1 MYMKYCNH
9 PESETVFC
17 KLLFLLFLV
26 LLLLLLSSCKTTS
39 NTTAIVPVHS
49 ATHDTI
55 FLRKLKYDSIYID
68 RWQRIERK
76 ADTVF
81 YDRVKTEFRYRLLRD
96 TVYKT
101 RTDTIP
107 VVKQVPVVKKE
118 RYTPPFTKFLGYLCI
133 IALGASISILLGK
146 KLKELRQ

>member
-1 MYMKYCNH
+1 MKYCNH
-9 PESETVFC
+9 PESETVFS

-39 NTTAIVPVHS
+39 TSAIVPVHS
-49 ATHDTI
+49 ATHDT
-55 FLRKLKYDSIYID
+55 LWLSKLKYDSVYID

-107 VVKQVPVVKKE
+107 VVKQVPVIRKE
-118 RYTPPFTKFLGYLCI
+118 RYTPPLTKFLACLGI
-133 IALGASISILLGK
+133 IALGASVCIFLFKFSK
-146 KLKELRQ
+146 

>member
-1 MYMKYCNH
+1 MKLTEN
-9 PESETVFC
+9 PAKNRLLARLIEFI
-17 KLLFLLFLV
+17 LFLF
-26 LLLLLLSSCKTTS
+26 LLLLSSCKTTS

-55 FLRKLKYDSIYID
+55 LLRKVKYDSIYID
-68 RWQRIERK
+68 RRQRIERK

-118 RYTPPFTKFLGYLCI
+118 RYTPPFTKFLACLGI
-133 IALGASISILLGK
+133 IALGASVCIFLFKFSK
-146 KLKELRQ
+146 

>member
-1 MYMKYCNH
+1 MKLTEN
-9 PESETVFC
+9 PAKNRLLARLIAFI
-17 KLLFLLFLV
+17 LFLF
-26 LLLLLLSSCKTTS
+26 LLLLSSCKTTS

-55 FLRKLKYDSIYID
+55 LLSKVKYDSIYID

-81 YDRVKTEFRYRLLRD
+81 YDRVKIEFRYRLLRD

-107 VVKQVPVVKKE
+107 VVKQVPVIRKE
-118 RYTPPFTKFLGYLCI
+118 HYTPPFTKFLAGLGI
-133 IALGASISILLGK
+133 IAIGASVIVLLGK
-146 KLKELRQ
+146 KLRS

>member
-1 MYMKYCNH
+1 MYMKYCNQ

-39 NTTAIVPVHS
+39 TSAIVPVHS
-49 ATHDTI
+49 ATHDT
-55 FLRKLKYDSIYID
+55 LWLSKEKYDSVYID

-81 YDRVKTEFRYRLLRD
+81 CDRVKTEFRYRLLRD

-118 RYTPPFTKFLGYLCI
+118 RYTPLFTKFLACLGI
-133 IALGASISILLGK
+133 IVLGASVIILFK
-146 KLKELRQ
+146 FKQS

>member
-1 MYMKYCNH
+1 MKLTEN
-9 PESETVFC
+9 PAKNRLLARLIAFI
-17 KLLFLLFLV
+17 LFLF
-26 LLLLLLSSCKTTS
+26 LLLLSSCKTTS

-55 FLRKLKYDSIYID
+55 LLSKVKYDSIYID

-81 YDRVKTEFRYRLLRD
+81 YDRVKIEFRYRLLRD

-101 RTDTIP
+101 RTDTVS
-107 VVKQVPVVKKE
+107 VVKQVPVIRKE
-118 RYTPPFTKFLGYLCI
+118 RYTPPFTKFLACLGI
-133 IALGASISILLGK
+133 IALGASVIVLLGK
-146 KLKELRQ
+146 KLKS

>member
-1 MYMKYCNH
+1 MKYCNH
-9 PESETVFC
+9 PESETVFS

-39 NTTAIVPVHS
+39 TSAIVPVHS

-55 FLRKLKYDSIYID
+55 LLSKEKYDSVYID

-81 YDRVKTEFRYRLLRD
+81 YDRTKTEFRYRLLRD

-118 RYTPPFTKFLGYLCI
+118 RYTPSFTKFLACLGI
-133 IALGASISILLGK
+133 IALGASVCIFIFKFSK
-146 KLKELRQ
+146 

>member
-1 MYMKYCNH
+1 MKYCNQ
-9 PESETVFC
+9 PESETVFS

-26 LLLLLLSSCKTTS
+26 LLLLLLSSCKTTG

-55 FLRKLKYDSIYID
+55 FLSKVKYDSVYID

-81 YDRVKTEFRYRLLRD
+81 CDRVKTGFRYRLLSD

-107 VVKQVPVVKKE
+107 VVKQVPVIRKE
-118 RYTPPFTKFLGYLCI
+118 RYTPPFTKFLAYLGI
-133 IALGASISILLGK
+133 IALGAISIFIIFK
-146 KLKELRQ
+146 FKRS

>member
-1 MYMKYCNH
+1 MKLTEN
-9 PESETVFC
+9 PAKNRLLARLIAFI
-17 KLLFLLFLV
+17 LFLF
-26 LLLLLLSSCKTTS
+26 LLSSCKTTS

-55 FLRKLKYDSIYID
+55 LLSKVKYDSIYID

-101 RTDTIP
+101 RTDTIT
-107 VVKQVPVVKKE
+107 VVKQVPVIRKE
-118 RYTPPFTKFLGYLCI
+118 HYTPPFTKFLGYLGI
-133 IALGASISILLGK
+133 IALGASGCIFLFKFSK
-146 KLKELRQ
+146 

>member
-1 MYMKYCNH
+1 MKYCNQ
-9 PESETVFC
+9 PERETVFS

-39 NTTAIVPVHS
+39 NTTDIMPVHS
-49 ATHDTI
+49 ATHDT
-55 FLRKLKYDSIYID
+55 LWLSKVKYDSIYID
-68 RWQRIERK
+68 RWQRIECK

-81 YDRVKTEFRYRLLRD
+81 CDRVKTEFRYRLLRD

-107 VVKQVPVVKKE
+107 VVKQVPVIRKE
-118 RYTPPFTKFLGYLCI
+118 RYTPPSTKFLAYLCI
-133 IALGASISILLGK
+133 IALGAISIFIIFK
-146 KLKELRQ
+146 FKRS

>member
-1 MYMKYCNH
+1 MKLTEN
-9 PESETVFC
+9 PAKNRLLARLIAFI
-17 KLLFLLFLV
+17 LFLF
-26 LLLLLLSSCKTTS
+26 LLLLLSSCKTTS

-55 FLRKLKYDSIYID
+55 FLRKLKYDSVYID

-81 YDRVKTEFRYRLLRD
+81 CDRAKTEFRYRLLRD

-118 RYTPPFTKFLGYLCI
+118 RYTPPFTKFLACLGI
-133 IALGASISILLGK
+133 IALGASVIVLLGK
-146 KLKELRQ
+146 KLKELRS

>member
-1 MYMKYCNH
+1 MKYCNH

-39 NTTAIVPVHS
+39 NTTDIVPVHS

-81 YDRVKTEFRYRLLRD
+81 CDRVKTEFRYRLLRD

-101 RTDTIP
+101 RTDTVP
-107 VVKQVPVVKKE
+107 VVKQVPVIRKE
-118 RYTPPFTKFLGYLCI
+118 RYTPPFTKFLAYLGI
-133 IALGASISILLGK
+133 ISISILLGK
-146 KLKELRQ
+146 KLKKLRS

>member
-1 MYMKYCNH
+1 MKLTEN
-9 PESETVFC
+9 PAKNRLLARLIAFI
-17 KLLFLLFLV
+17 LFLF
-26 LLLLLLSSCKTTS
+26 LLLLSSCKTTS

-55 FLRKLKYDSIYID
+55 FLSKVKYDSIYID

-76 ADTVF
+76 ADTLF

-118 RYTPPFTKFLGYLCI
+118 RYTPPFTKFLACLGI
-133 IALGASISILLGK
+133 IALGASVIVLLGK
-146 KLKELRQ
+146 KLRS

>member
-1 MYMKYCNH
+1 MKLTEN
-9 PESETVFC
+9 PAKNRLLARLIAFI
-17 KLLFLLFLV
+17 LFLF
-26 LLLLLLSSCKTTS
+26 LLLLLSSCKTTS
-39 NTTAIVPVHS
+39 NTTDIVPVHS

-55 FLRKLKYDSIYID
+55 FLRKQKYDSIYID
-68 RWQRIERK
+68 RWQRIEHK

-81 YDRVKTEFRYRLLRD
+81 CDRMKTEFRYRFLRD

-118 RYTPPFTKFLGYLCI
+118 RYTPPFTKFLAYLGI
-133 IALGASISILLGK
+133 ISISILLGK
-146 KLKELRQ
+146 KLRS

>member
-1 MYMKYCNH
+1 MKLTEN
-9 PESETVFC
+9 PAKNRLIAFI
-17 KLLFLLFLV
+17 LFLF
-26 LLLLLLSSCKTTS
+26 LLLLSSCKTTS
-39 NTTAIVPVHS
+39 NTTDIVPVHS

-81 YDRVKTEFRYRLLRD
+81 CDRAKTEFRYRLLRD

-118 RYTPPFTKFLGYLCI
+118 RYTPPFTKFLGSLCI
-133 IALGASISILLGK
+133 IVLGASDCIFLFK
-146 KLKELRQ
+146 FRK

>member
-1 MYMKYCNH
+1 MKLTEN
-9 PESETVFC
+9 PAKNRLLARLIAFI
-17 KLLFLLFLV
+17 LFLF
-26 LLLLLLSSCKTTS
+26 LLLLSSCKTTS

-55 FLRKLKYDSIYID
+55 WLSKVKYDSVYID
-68 RWQRIERK
+68 RWQRIEHK

-81 YDRVKTEFRYRLLRD
+81 YDRVKIEFRYRLLRD

-107 VVKQVPVVKKE
+107 VVKQVPVIRKE
-118 RYTPPFTKFLGYLCI
+118 RYTPPFTKFLACLGI
-133 IALGASISILLGK
+133 IALGASVIVLLGK
-146 KLKELRQ
+146 KLRS

>member
-1 MYMKYCNH
+1 MYMKYCNQ

-39 NTTAIVPVHS
+39 TSAIVPVHS

-55 FLRKLKYDSIYID
+55 FLRKLKYDSVYID

-81 YDRVKTEFRYRLLRD
+81 CDRVKTEFRYRLLRD

-118 RYTPPFTKFLGYLCI
+118 RYTPPFTKFLACFGI
-133 IALGASISILLGK
+133 IALGAISIFILFK
-146 KLKELRQ
+146 FKRS

>member
-1 MYMKYCNH
+1 MKLIEN
-9 PESETVFC
+9 PAKNSLIGRLIAFI
-17 KLLFLLFLV
+17 LF

-39 NTTAIVPVHS
+39 TSAIVPVHS
-49 ATHDTI
+49 ATHDT
-55 FLRKLKYDSIYID
+55 LWLSKVKYDSIYID

-107 VVKQVPVVKKE
+107 VVKQVPVIRKE
-118 RYTPPFTKFLGYLCI
+118 RYTPPFTKFLACLGI
-133 IALGASISILLGK
+133 IALGAISIFILFK
-146 KLKELRQ
+146 FKRS

>member
-1 MYMKYCNH
+1 MYTKYCNL
-9 PESETVFC
+9 PDSETVFS
-17 KLLFLLFLV
+17 KLLFLFLLV

-39 NTTAIVPVHS
+39 TSAIVPVHS
-49 ATHDTI
+49 ATHDT
-55 FLRKLKYDSIYID
+55 LWLSKLKYDSVYID
-68 RWQRIERK
+68 RWQRIEHK

-81 YDRVKTEFRYRLLRD
+81 CDRTKTEFRYRLLRD

-118 RYTPPFTKFLGYLCI
+118 RYTPPFTKFLAGLGI
-133 IALGASISILLGK
+133 IALGASVIVLLGK
-146 KLKELRQ
+146 KLRS

>member
-1 MYMKYCNH
+1 MYMKYCNQ
-9 PESETVFC
+9 PESETVFS

-39 NTTAIVPVHS
+39 TSAIAPVHS

-55 FLRKLKYDSIYID
+55 FLRSMKYDSVYID

-81 YDRVKTEFRYRLLRD
+81 CDRAKTEFRYRLLRD

-107 VVKQVPVVKKE
+107 VVRQVPVIRKE
-118 RYTPPFTKFLGYLCI
+118 HYTPPFTKFLACLGI
-133 IALGASISILLGK
+133 IALGASVCIFIFKFSK
-146 KLKELRQ
+146 

>member
-1 MYMKYCNH
+1 MKYCNH

-39 NTTAIVPVHS
+39 TSAIVPVHS
-49 ATHDTI
+49 ATHDT
-55 FLRKLKYDSIYID
+55 LWLSKLKYDSVYID

-81 YDRVKTEFRYRLLRD
+81 CDRVKTEFRYRLLRD

-101 RTDTIP
+101 RTDTVP

-118 RYTPPFTKFLGYLCI
+118 RYTPPFTKFLAYLCI
-133 IALGASISILLGK
+133 IALGASVIILFK
-146 KLKELRQ
+146 FKRS

>member
-1 MYMKYCNH
+1 MKYCNH
-9 PESETVFC
+9 PESETVFS

-55 FLRKLKYDSIYID
+55 LLSKVKYDSIYID

-81 YDRVKTEFRYRLLRD
+81 YDRVKIEFRYRLLRD

-107 VVKQVPVVKKE
+107 VVKQVPVIRKE

-133 IALGASISILLGK
+133 IALGAISIFIIFK
-146 KLKELRQ
+146 FKRS

>member
-1 MYMKYCNH
+1 MKYCNQ

-39 NTTAIVPVHS
+39 TSAIVPVHS

-55 FLRKLKYDSIYID
+55 LLSKVKYDSVYID
-68 RWQRIERK
+68 RFQRIERK

-81 YDRVKTEFRYRLLRD
+81 CDRTKTEFRYRLLRD

-107 VVKQVPVVKKE
+107 VVKQVPVIRKE
-118 RYTPPFTKFLGYLCI
+118 RYTPPFTKFLASLGI
-133 IALGASISILLGK
+133 IALGASVIVLFKFKRS
-146 KLKELRQ
+146 

>member
-1 MYMKYCNH
+1 MYMKYCNQ
-9 PESETVFC
+9 PESETVFS

-39 NTTAIVPVHS
+39 NTTDIMPVHS
-49 ATHDTI
+49 AMHDT
-55 FLRKLKYDSIYID
+55 LWLSKVKYDSIYID
-68 RWQRIERK
+68 RWQRIECK

-81 YDRVKTEFRYRLLRD
+81 CDRVKTEFRYRLLRD

-107 VVKQVPVVKKE
+107 VVKQVPVIRKE
-118 RYTPPFTKFLGYLCI
+118 RYTPPSTKFLAYLCI
-133 IALGASISILLGK
+133 IALGAISIFIIFK
-146 KLKELRQ
+146 FKRS

>member
-1 MYMKYCNH
+1 MYMKYCNQ
-9 PESETVFC
+9 PESETVFS

-39 NTTAIVPVHS
+39 NTAVPVHS
-49 ATHDTI
+49 ATHDT
-55 FLRKLKYDSIYID
+55 LWLSRVKYDSVYID

-81 YDRVKTEFRYRLLRD
+81 CDRAKTEFRYRLLRD

-107 VVKQVPVVKKE
+107 VVKQVPVIRKE
-118 RYTPPFTKFLGYLCI
+118 RYTPPFTKFLAYLGI
-133 IALGASISILLGK
+133 IALGASVIVLLGK
-146 KLKELRQ
+146 KLRS

>member
-1 MYMKYCNH
+1 MKYCNH

-26 LLLLLLSSCKTTS
+26 LLLLLLSSCKTASTS
-39 NTTAIVPVHS
+39 AIVPVHS

-55 FLRKLKYDSIYID
+55 FLRKLKYDSVYID
-68 RWQRIERK
+68 RWQRIEHK

-81 YDRVKTEFRYRLLRD
+81 CDRVKTEFRYRLLRD

-107 VVKQVPVVKKE
+107 VVRQVPVVKKE
-118 RYTPPFTKFLGYLCI
+118 RYTPPFTKFLGI
-133 IALGASISILLGK
+133 IALGASVIVLLGK
-146 KLKELRQ
+146 KLRS

>member
-1 MYMKYCNH
+1 MKLTEN
-9 PESETVFC
+9 PAKNRLLARLVAFI
-17 KLLFLLFLV
+17 LFLF
-26 LLLLLLSSCKTTS
+26 LLLLLSSCKTTS
-39 NTTAIVPVHS
+39 NTTDIVPVHS
-49 ATHDTI
+49 ATHDT
-55 FLRKLKYDSIYID
+55 LWLSKVKYDSIYID

-107 VVKQVPVVKKE
+107 VVKQVLVVKKE
-118 RYTPPFTKFLGYLCI
+118 RYTPPFTKFLAGLGI
-133 IALGASISILLGK
+133 IALGASGCIFLFKFSK
-146 KLKELRQ
+146 

>member
-1 MYMKYCNH
+1 MKLTEN
-9 PESETVFC
+9 PAKNRLLARLIAFI
-17 KLLFLLFLV
+17 LFLF
-26 LLLLLLSSCKTTS
+26 LLLLSSCKTTS

-55 FLRKLKYDSIYID
+55 WLSKVKYDSVYID
-68 RWQRIERK
+68 RWQRIEHK

-81 YDRVKTEFRYRLLRD
+81 YDRVKIEFRYRLLRD

-118 RYTPPFTKFLGYLCI
+118 RYTPPFTKFLACLGI
-133 IALGASISILLGK
+133 IALGAISIFIIFK
-146 KLKELRQ
+146 FKRS

>member
-1 MYMKYCNH
+1 MKYCNH
-9 PESETVFC
+9 PESETVFS

-39 NTTAIVPVHS
+39 TSAIVPVHS
-49 ATHDTI
+49 ATHDT
-55 FLRKLKYDSIYID
+55 LWLSKVKYDSVYID

-101 RTDTIP
+101 RTDTVP
-107 VVKQVPVVKKE
+107 VVKQVPVIRKE
-118 RYTPPFTKFLGYLCI
+118 RYTPPFTKFLAYLGI
-133 IALGASISILLGK
+133 IALGASVCIFLFKFSK
-146 KLKELRQ
+146 

>member
-1 MYMKYCNH
+1 MKL
-9 PESETVFC
+9 TVNPAKNRLLARLIAFI
-17 KLLFLLFLV
+17 LFLF
-26 LLLLLLSSCKTTS
+26 LLLLSSCRTAS

-81 YDRVKTEFRYRLLRD
+81 CDRAKTEFRYRLLRD

-107 VVKQVPVVKKE
+107 VVKQVPVIRKE
-118 RYTPPFTKFLGYLCI
+118 RYTPPFIKFLAYLGI
-133 IALGASISILLGK
+133 IALGAISIFILFK
-146 KLKELRQ
+146 FKRS

>member
-1 MYMKYCNH
+1 MKYCNH
-9 PESETVFC
+9 PESETVFS

-26 LLLLLLSSCKTTS
+26 LLLLLLSSCKTASTS
-39 NTTAIVPVHS
+39 AIVPVHS
-49 ATHDTI
+49 ATHDT
-55 FLRKLKYDSIYID
+55 LWLSKEKYDSVYID

-81 YDRVKTEFRYRLLRD
+81 CDRTKTEFRYRLLKD

-107 VVKQVPVVKKE
+107 VVRQVPVVKKE
-118 RYTPPFTKFLGYLCI
+118 RYTPPFTKFLACLGI
-133 IALGASISILLGK
+133 IALGASVIILFK
-146 KLKELRQ
+146 FKRS